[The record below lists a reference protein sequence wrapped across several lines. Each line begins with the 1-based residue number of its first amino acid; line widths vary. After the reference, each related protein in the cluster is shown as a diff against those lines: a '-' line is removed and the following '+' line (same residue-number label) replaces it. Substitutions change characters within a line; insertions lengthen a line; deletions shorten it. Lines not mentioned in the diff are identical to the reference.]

1 MHSILYFR
9 LKHVNA
15 SRCILMSILSPREQR
30 ERSKLMVT
38 DTRRSEAVLNF
49 SQDCNAVRLRESQII
64 RHHHNRIHIGLLTK
78 NSLLGLY
85 VAQRILLLI
94 PFEVCR
100 RYSVPHHLWGAARF
114 TAWFCL
120 SNRFFSNILSRGSLM
135 QCTNSSVMGNGTP
148 V

>member
-49 SQDCNAVRLRESQII
+49 LQDCNAVRLRESQII

-78 NSLLGLY
+78 KNLCWDFTLPNEFYCSFRLRSAEDILFRTTFVVRPGSPLGSVY
-85 VAQRILLLI
+85 LI
-94 PFEVCR
+94 
-100 RYSVPHHLWGAARF
+100 
-114 TAWFCL
+114 
-120 SNRFFSNILSRGSLM
+120 GSF
-135 QCTNSSVMGNGTP
+135 QTF
-148 V
+148 